1 VSSSTV
7 DTGIV
12 GRMCPQANPLWLGDL
27 AYNFVVD
34 YLSGEEY
41 TGPTSVSSSSYT
53 PGPHDPRITE
63 DCLFL
68 DVLTPQSIFNSETA
82 SAAVIVWIYGG
93 GYTEGDKS
101 FYNGTSLIL
110 RNIVDGGEGFVYVGI
125 NYRVR
130 SPIFLSVA
138 LSRWPI

>member
-1 VSSSTV
+1 MSSGTV

-12 GRMCPQANPLWLGDL
+12 GRMCPQADPLWLGEF
-27 AYNFVVD
+27 AHNFVVD

-53 PGPHDPRITE
+53 PGPQDPRITE

-82 SAAVIVWIYGG
+82 SAPVVVWIYGG

-110 RNIVDGGEGFVYVGI
+110 RNIMDGGEGFVYVGI

-130 SPIFLSVA
+130 RPIFL
-138 LSRWPI
+138 